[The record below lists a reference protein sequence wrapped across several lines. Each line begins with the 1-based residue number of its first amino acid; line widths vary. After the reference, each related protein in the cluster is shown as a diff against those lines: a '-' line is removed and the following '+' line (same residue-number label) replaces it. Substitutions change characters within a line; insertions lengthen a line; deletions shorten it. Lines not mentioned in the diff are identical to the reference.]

1 MQGRNRD
8 ADIKN
13 GLVYAGG
20 KGRVGQVGRMALI
33 CIHFHASNRLWEAA
47 MQYREL
53 SLVLSDDLVGKD
65 GVGDGMQAQEAGD
78 ICILIADSHCCTT
91 ETNITS

>member
-1 MQGRNRD
+1 
-8 ADIKN
+8 
-13 GLVYAGG
+13 
-20 KGRVGQVGRMALI
+20 
-33 CIHFHASNRLWEAA
+33 

-53 SLVLSDDLVGKD
+53 SLVLCDDLEGKD